1 MQKYNRKQDSFE
13 PHDLIR
19 GQSQTVYD
27 LYTDSGASLSECSVS
42 SGRKDSD
49 LYMMT
54 SLDPPESP
62 KSFLFITT
70 SYRENE
76 KPSCNR
82 QTSQLSMRD
91 RPMGVFH
98 NAPALFHYTL
108 TSLKTCFHTVF
119 SLFGCQDNIFVV

>member
-1 MQKYNRKQDSFE
+1 MQKYNRKQDSFD

-54 SLDPPESP
+54 SLDPPPSRKP
-62 KSFLFITT
+62 KIHYYKLQ
-70 SYRENE
+70 REQE
-76 KPSCNR
+76 IE
-82 QTSQLSMRD
+82 L
-91 RPMGVFH
+91 
-98 NAPALFHYTL
+98 
-108 TSLKTCFHTVF
+108 
-119 SLFGCQDNIFVV
+119 